1 MRIQKLLQTLA
12 IGSLLFS
19 SVAVLAADESTK
31 QTANRESS
39 GPFVFDLSFPGGT
52 VPDFVAHVE
61 KALDRS
67 TSLGAKPN
75 LIVPSEAGSLK
86 LPKLELR
93 SVDMDTL
100 MNAASTLLGPKH
112 TWQRAG
118 PSTWLLY
125 TRPDSRN
132 TQAFFVG
139 HLLKKFKI
147 EDLTTAIE
155 TVWEMGSTAKAD
167 LKYHKDTQLLIIR
180 ADKAQLDSALNV
192 LNQLRDALALDT
204 PGDQSQNASKKR

>member
-1 MRIQKLLQTLA
+1 MAKCALAFAGPSANPIASSAPTTSPTGFLSRNFDSRLTISNCSICLLLRSAPVTTALNWCPDRSFCPSRSLDRNIPRENTRACVIRSEDQQPIKIMRIQKLLQTLA

-100 MNAASTLLGPKH
+100 MNAAS
-112 TWQRAG
+112 
-118 PSTWLLY
+118 
-125 TRPDSRN
+125 
-132 TQAFFVG
+132 
-139 HLLKKFKI
+139 
-147 EDLTTAIE
+147 
-155 TVWEMGSTAKAD
+155 
-167 LKYHKDTQLLIIR
+167 
-180 ADKAQLDSALNV
+180 
-192 LNQLRDALALDT
+192 
-204 PGDQSQNASKKR
+204 